1 MSRARVARNAAFAMA
16 QVVLSAAALLVTYWL
31 LMRALPIAEIGL
43 WSLVVGTT
51 LVARLS
57 EMGLGA
63 GVLRFVAG
71 DLAAGRPQDAA
82 RSIGMAGLAVTVLV
96 GALALAL
103 QPLLLGYLL
112 GIAPAALHPAVAV
125 LLPAALL
132 GVVLTAAGNVFL
144 AAIDGC
150 QRMDLR
156 AGLQIGSSF
165 IQLGLTWYFLPRWG
179 LAGLGL
185 VQVVQAGSLLLAGL
199 VTMAWLLRRPLRD
212 YLGFERARFRELLLY
227 GGGLQIAAIAQLLFE
242 PLLKVLLTA
251 YSGLALTGYFD
262 MANRIVLQFRSV
274 IVAGYSAL
282 VPHVAAL
289 SGAGGIAPERLR
301 AIYLETSTL
310 LLYVLLPFFACV
322 AAGLP
327 LALTLWKGQF
337 DPVFLAVALLQ
348 CGAWLVN
355 ALSLPAYMLNV
366 GTGQLRWNIA
376 AHVVMGLA
384 TLLLGPPLGSSLGGT
399 AVLVLGGVALSAGSL
414 VVPLAFHRSQGL
426 GFAGPVQARH
436 LPAALLVLAAFA
448 AAIAVAMTGAAPD
461 RTVLIGLPALTLA
474 AALALGWRDPLR
486 DRVLAGLP
494 VLNRLITSP
503 AQNDRE

>member
-1 MSRARVARNAAFAMA
+1 MSRARVARNAALSML
-16 QVVLSAAALLVTYWL
+16 QVVISAAALLGTYWL
-31 LMRALPIAEIGL
+31 MMRALPIAEIGL

-96 GALALAL
+96 GALALAV
-103 QPLLLGYLL
+103 QPLLHGYLL
-112 GIAPAALHPAVAV
+112 GITPAALHPAVEV

-132 GVVLTAAGNVFL
+132 GVVLSTAGNVFL

-156 AGLQIGSSF
+156 ACLQIGASL
-165 IQLGLTWYFLPRWG
+165 IQLGMTWYVLPRSG
-179 LAGLGL
+179 VMGLGL
-185 VQVVQAGSLLLAGL
+185 VQVVQAGALLAASL
-199 VTMAWLLRRPLRD
+199 VTIAWLLRRPLRD
-212 YLGFERARFRELLLY
+212 YLGFQRARFRELLLY
-227 GGGLQIAAIAQLLFE
+227 GGGLQVAAVAQLLFE
-242 PLLKVLLTA
+242 PLLKVLLTS

-262 MANRIVLQFRSV
+262 IANRIVLQFRSV
-274 IVAGYSAL
+274 IVAAYSAL

-289 SGAGGIAPERLR
+289 SGANGIEPARLR
-301 AIYLETSTL
+301 AIYREASAL
-310 LLYVLLPFFACV
+310 LLYVLLPYFACL
-322 AAGLP
+322 AASMP

-348 CGAWLVN
+348 CGAWLIN

-376 AHVVMGLA
+376 AHVVMGMAILV
-384 TLLLGPPLGSSLGGT
+384 LGPLLGSLLGGT
-399 AVLVLGGVALSAGSL
+399 AVLVLGAVALAAGSL
-414 VVPLAFHRSQGL
+414 VVPLAFHRSHGL
-426 GFAGPVQARH
+426 GFAELVQARQ
-436 LPAALLVLAAFA
+436 LPAVLLVLAAFA
-448 AAIAVAMTGAAPD
+448 ASIAVATAVAAPD
-461 RTVLIGLPALTLA
+461 RLVLIGLPVLTLA
-474 AALALGWRDPLR
+474 LALALGWFDPLR

-494 VLNRLITSP
+494 LVNRLTRQYR
-503 AQNDRE
+503 AEQ

>member
-1 MSRARVARNAAFAMA
+1 MSRARVARNATFSIV

-31 LMRALPIAEIGL
+31 LMRSLSIAEIGL

-71 DLAAGRPQDAA
+71 DLAAGRPRDAA
-82 RSIGMAGLAVTVLV
+82 RAVGMAAAAVTLAV

-103 QPLLLGYLL
+103 QPLLLGYLMT
-112 GIAPAALHPAVAV
+112 ITPASLHPAVAV

-132 GVVLTAAGNVFL
+132 GVVLGTTGNVFL

-165 IQLGLTWYFLPRWG
+165 IQLGMTWFVLPRWG
-179 LAGLGL
+179 VMGLGL
-185 VQVVQAGSLLLAGL
+185 VQVVQAGALLVAGL
-199 VTMAWLLRRPLRD
+199 ATMAWLLRRPLRD
-212 YLGFERARFRELLLY
+212 YLGFERARFRELLVY
-227 GGGLQIAAIAQLLFE
+227 GGGLQLAGIAQLLFE

-262 MANRIVLQFRSV
+262 MANRIVMQFRAV
-274 IVAGYSAL
+274 IVAAYTAL

-289 SGAGGIAPERLR
+289 SGAGGIDPERLR
-301 AIYLETSTL
+301 AIYREASAVL
-310 LLYVLLPFFACV
+310 LFVLLPYFACL

-337 DPVFLAVALLQ
+337 DALFLAVALLQ
-348 CGAWLVN
+348 CGAWLIN
-355 ALSLPAYMLNV
+355 SLSLPAYMLNA
-366 GTGQLRWNIA
+366 GTGHLRWNIA

-384 TLLLGPPLGSSLGGT
+384 ALILGPVLGSLLGGT
-399 AVLVLGGVALSAGSL
+399 AVLVLGAVALAAGSL
-414 VVPLAFHRSQGL
+414 LVPLAFHRKHGI
-426 GFAGPVQARH
+426 AGGRRLTAGSMPALA
-436 LPAALLVLAAFA
+436 LPLAAFA
-448 AAIAVAMTGAAPD
+448 AASAIAASGAAPGWGL
-461 RTVLIGLPALTLA
+461 LIGLPLITLCGA
-474 AALALGWRDPLR
+474 MALAWTNPLR

-494 VLNRLITSP
+494 VLHRLAGRRRP
-503 AQNDRE
+503 N

>member
-1 MSRARVARNAAFAMA
+1 MSRTRVARNASFAMA

-71 DLAAGRPQDAA
+71 DLAAERPQDAA
-82 RSIGMAGLAVTVLV
+82 RSVGMAGLAVTVLV
-96 GALALAL
+96 AAMALAL

-112 GIAPAALHPAVAV
+112 GVTPAALHPAVAA

-156 AGLQIGSSF
+156 AGLQIGSSL
-165 IQLGLTWYFLPRWG
+165 IQLGMTWYVLPRWG
-179 LAGLGL
+179 VAGLGL
-185 VQVVQAGSLLLAGL
+185 VQVVQAGSLLVFGLA
-199 VTMAWLLRRPLRD
+199 TMAWLLRRPLRD
-212 YLGFERARFRELLLY
+212 YLGFERGRFKELLLY
-227 GGGLQIAAIAQLLFE
+227 GGGLQVAAIAQLLFE
-242 PLLKVLLTA
+242 PLLKVLLTS

-274 IVAGYSAL
+274 IVAAYSAL

-289 SGAGGIAPERLR
+289 SGGDGIAPERLR
-301 AIYLETSTL
+301 AIYHEASVL
-310 LLYVLLPFFACV
+310 LLYVVLPFFACL

-327 LALTLWKGQF
+327 LALTVWKGQF
-337 DPVFLAVALLQ
+337 DPVFLGVALLQ

-355 ALSLPAYMLNV
+355 VLSLPAYLLNV

-376 AHVVMGLA
+376 GHAVMGLV
-384 TLLLGPPLGSSLGGT
+384 TLALGPLLGNWLGGS
-399 AVLVLGGVALSAGSL
+399 AVLALGAAALAAGSL
-414 VVPLAFHRSQGL
+414 VVPVAFHRRHGL
-426 GFAGPVQARH
+426 GLAGPVQARH
-436 LPAALLVLAAFA
+436 LLAALLVLAAFA
-448 AAIAVAMTGAAPD
+448 AAIAVAMAGTTPNW
-461 RTVLIGLPALTLA
+461 TVLVGLPVLTLV
-474 AALALGWRDPLR
+474 AALVLGWFDPLR

-494 VLNRLITSP
+494 LMNRLIRQPRT
-503 AQNDRE
+503 D